1 MHKQAKAESPAL
13 SSALQ
18 PGTLSTVSLNCDSE
32 VKMGPG
38 VTPPPDHP
46 LVTCLTGMWRCLLCA
61 WTISGGAQVS
71 KQARPRPS
79 LWSR

>member
-18 PGTLSTVSLNCDSE
+18 PGTLSTVSLNCDGE

-38 VTPPPDHP
+38 ITLRLTIHLL
-46 LVTCLTGMWRCLLCA
+46 LV
-61 WTISGGAQVS
+61 
-71 KQARPRPS
+71 
-79 LWSR
+79 